1 MRNQTENQVRLVMI
15 RHGATASNREK
26 RYLGKTDEPLSE
38 EGRQALLDSL
48 KIHSCPVPDLLFASP
63 MKRCFQTAQ
72 ILYPELEPVRIA
84 EWEEMDFGEFEG
96 KNYRELNGDA
106 RYQAWIDSGGTLP
119 FPGGESREAF
129 QERCLRGLKRMLRKL
144 REAPRLPET
153 VGLVV
158 HGGTIMA
165 LLDALGEDAGEKGYF
180 DYQTENGQGYVCTL
194 RFPAEGASGLQGLRL
209 YDIHR
214 LPGPESNRTDFS
226 GREEAKNGVSYAV
239 SYTCVFSGFSDG
251 SADRG
256 PAGVPSSRAA
266 DRRADRKDAGE
277 AWRDGS

>member
-106 RYQAWIDSGGTLP
+106 RYQAWIDSGGTLA
-119 FPGGESREAF
+119 FPGGESAQTF
-129 QERCLRGLKRMLRKL
+129 QERCQKGFALCVEEMFQTRTDR
-144 REAPRLPET
+144 AA
-153 VGLVV
+153 LVI
-158 HGGTIMA
+158 HGGTIMSILKGYA
-165 LLDALGEDAGEKGYF
+165 RPRGEYFKWQIENGGYYRLTLDKQQWEAEKLILSVEKGTCSDDEMDSF
-180 DYQTENGQGYVCTL
+180 
-194 RFPAEGASGLQGLRL
+194 S
-209 YDIHR
+209 YDDR
-214 LPGPESNRTDFS
+214 FS
-226 GREEAKNGVSYAV
+226 G
-239 SYTCVFSGFSDG
+239 
-251 SADRG
+251 
-256 PAGVPSSRAA
+256 
-266 DRRADRKDAGE
+266 
-277 AWRDGS
+277 